1 LIVWKFLLFSS
12 KTVRWHPK
20 EKGSGRGYVPW
31 RREVVTRAF
40 LWGKKCVISVT
51 AVMKNLYTHNLNDAL
66 RKLRDDIPRIV
77 DLLGLHRGKETDTWA
92 HILDHK
98 LLVRL
103 SPDFPIMATICGGGS
118 SGKSTLFNSIVGDR
132 LSPVG
137 GSAGL
142 NRRVLVSA
150 HGDILH
156 RPDILPALFEP
167 FGHRPARL
175 ENPQDLTLAGPPLYV
190 LNDGVPRNL
199 VLMDTPDFDTG
210 AKGVYINRDVTRQA
224 LEASDILIY
233 IFTNSNYN
241 NRENTDFIAQM
252 LTGIGI
258 RKCFLVYR
266 VYPSFSDE
274 EVRGHAMTVAANLY
288 GSDASHYVQGIY
300 RTDEDNAVAAG
311 QKFMTLRSIDEKDPS
326 FMEALTAV
334 DSGTIRLELL
344 SSILKDVVIQA
355 DEILEYA
362 KISNHELRL
371 YLDTLQTAQS
381 HCVQEALQHFPMDR
395 VMKRFVEIW
404 METDPPYVKAMRK
417 TGSLV
422 ERPFKVLVGT
432 AKKVKQIFSDT
443 EKQTPPADFV
453 DRVEEDLLKA
463 VNSIHSAAVHSD
475 ISVDAPLKDPVTR
488 RMLKTLEQIRAGE
501 VLKDTERPY
510 TEPGVKKGTLT
521 FSVSAHPVVFQE
533 QEKLRSMDWKSV
545 LESILSR
552 RDVIVELSHG
562 IEMILKDLAN
572 GYRSKMGMWTKIRQM
587 FAAFLNVVPATA
599 AVTYIISTG
608 DPVGAVGIKVKLTGL
623 FGLHDLYALV
633 AIPATTGLKKADQN
647 QLEEML
653 GPIVQTWLNDK
664 LKAVQDLFEQEVTGG
679 IIRAATDTLD
689 ASNPLIHRIETRI
702 DTCKKVMVS

>member
-1 LIVWKFLLFSS
+1 
-12 KTVRWHPK
+12 
-20 EKGSGRGYVPW
+20 
-31 RREVVTRAF
+31 
-40 LWGKKCVISVT
+40 
-51 AVMKNLYTHNLNDAL
+51 MKNLYTHNLNDAL
-66 RKLRDDIPRIV
+66 RKLRDDILRIV

-175 ENPQDLTLAGPPLYV
+175 ENPQDLTLSGPPLYV

-344 SSILKDVVIQA
+344 SSILKDVLIQA

-443 EKQTPPADFV
+443 EKQSPSADFV

-510 TEPGVKKGTLT
+510 TEPGEEKGTLT

>member
-1 LIVWKFLLFSS
+1 
-12 KTVRWHPK
+12 
-20 EKGSGRGYVPW
+20 
-31 RREVVTRAF
+31 
-40 LWGKKCVISVT
+40 
-51 AVMKNLYTHNLNDAL
+51 MKNFYTHNLNDAL

-258 RKCFLVYR
+258 RKCFLIYR

-300 RTDEDNAVAAG
+300 RTDEDNAVAVG
-311 QKFMTLRSIDEKDPS
+311 QKFMTLRSIDEKNPS

-488 RMLKTLEQIRAGE
+488 RMLETLEQIRAGE

-510 TEPGVKKGTLT
+510 TEPGEEKGTLT

-664 LKAVQDLFEQEVTGG
+664 LKAVRDLFEQEVTGG